1 MIYFPTMNDVFKRI
15 ESIGVLPVVKI
26 TSAGD
31 SENLAA
37 SLLAGDLPAVEI
49 TFRTDAAAESIARI
63 RKKFPDMLIG
73 AGTVLTP
80 DQVDSAVDAGAEF
93 IVAPGFNPRIA
104 VYCAKL
110 EIPYIPGVN
119 SPSQIE
125 LAMEHGLNVFKFFP
139 AEAMG
144 GIKMLKSLAG
154 PYPGL
159 RFIPT
164 GGISPD
170 NLLGYLSL
178 PSVLACGGSWISPS
192 AMIAEGRFDDIA
204 KIASRTVSDILG
216 FHLSGVSLGST
227 DQNAAEPVLDFF
239 ASTFLLNKN
248 ETANTFNAGAMI
260 EIEKKKQNYST
271 GLILKVNSILR
282 VKAFLDRKKVGYIQ
296 NEEKEIILDERKSG
310 FVIKL
315 RQE

>member
-1 MIYFPTMNDVFKRI
+1 MIYFSTMNEICKRI

-80 DQVDSAVDAGAEF
+80 DQVDLAVDAGAEF

-104 VYCAKL
+104 QYCTKL
-110 EIPYIPGVN
+110 KIPYIPGVN

-125 LAMEHGLNVFKFFP
+125 LAMEHGLDVFKFFP

-154 PYPGL
+154 PYPEL
-159 RFIPT
+159 KFIPT

-192 AMIAEGRFDDIA
+192 AMISEGRFDDIA
-204 KIASRTVSDILG
+204 KIASRTVSDVLG
-216 FHLSGVSLGST
+216 FNLSGVILGAT
-227 DQNAAEPVLDFF
+227 DSDEAEPVLDFF
-239 ASTFLLNKN
+239 ASTFLLNKG
-248 ETANTFNAGAMI
+248 ETAKTFTAGTMI
-260 EIEKKKQNYST
+260 EIEKEKNKYPA
-271 GLILKVNSILR
+271 GLIITVHSIPR
-282 VKAFLDRKKVGYIQ
+282 VKAFLDRKKIGYT
-296 NEEKEIILDERKSG
+296 ESEDSEIILNEQKGG
-310 FVIKL
+310 FGIKL

>member
-1 MIYFPTMNDVFKRI
+1 MNEICKRI

-49 TFRTDAAAESIARI
+49 TFRTDAAAESISRI

-73 AGTVLTP
+73 AGTVLSP
-80 DQVDSAVDAGAEF
+80 DQVDLAVDAGAEF

-104 VYCAKL
+104 RYCTKL
-110 EIPYIPGVN
+110 KVPYIPGVN

-125 LAMEHGLNVFKFFP
+125 LAMEHGLDVFKFFP

-154 PYPGL
+154 PYPEL
-159 RFIPT
+159 KFIPT

-170 NLLGYLSL
+170 NLLSYLSL

-192 AMIAEGRFDDIA
+192 AMISEGRFDDIA
-204 KIASRTVSDILG
+204 KIASRTVSDVLG
-216 FHLSGVSLGST
+216 FSLSGVSLGST
-227 DQNAAEPVLDFF
+227 DSNEAEPVLDFF
-239 ASTFLLNKN
+239 ASTFLLNKG
-248 ETANTFNAGAMI
+248 ETEKAFTAGTMI
-260 EIEKKKQNYST
+260 EIEKEKNRYSA
-271 GLILKVNSILR
+271 GLIITVNSIPR
-282 VKAFLDRKKVGYIQ
+282 VTAFLDRKKIGYTQ
-296 NEEKEIILDERKSG
+296 NKDNEIILNEQKGG
-310 FVIKL
+310 FGIKL